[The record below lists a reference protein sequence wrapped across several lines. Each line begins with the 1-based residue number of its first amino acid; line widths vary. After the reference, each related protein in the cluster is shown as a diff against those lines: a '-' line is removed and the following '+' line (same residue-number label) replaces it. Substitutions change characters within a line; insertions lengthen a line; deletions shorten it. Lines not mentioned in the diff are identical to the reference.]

1 MVRVLGTPMPQPLR
15 QLLEH
20 VGLIDSAPSDW
31 SRPMPT
37 LRTGAGVG
45 IGPAISGR
53 ESNPAPRPRPSP
65 STMRSE
71 RSAPPRRP

>member
-1 MVRVLGTPMPQPLR
+1 MARVPGTPIPQPLR

-31 SRPMPT
+31 SRRMPT

-53 ESNPAPRPRPSP
+53 ESNPTPRPKPP
-65 STMRSE
+65 AQHQRSE
-71 RSAPPRRP
+71 RPAPPRR